1 MSIGY
6 SQSRSE
12 VADVATDG
20 SNDRVTVELV
30 EKYLDLTARAK
41 EKATPIPTSEGGDAD
56 ATRLADMMRMC
67 DDYAADARH
76 FMETGDLVRAFGAIN
91 YAHAWLDAAV
101 RIGLLDGHGDD
112 QLFTLPP

>member
-1 MSIGY
+1 MSIGS
-6 SQSRSE
+6 SQSRNE

-41 EKATPIPTSEGGDAD
+41 KKATPIPTSEGGDGD
-56 ATRLADMMRMC
+56 AARLADMLRMC